1 MWSHP
6 AVVTRHSRPRRRG
19 LLQGTICLPALG
31 LGVFPLSGFL
41 PRAGFRLGK
50 SSSNSKVG
58 SKPNKK
64 WIDSSPN
71 LSFPRTRKDV
81 CGRGQA
87 EFVWDDLACTA
98 QLLAGKREIKD
109 RENKYKTKI
118 KWQA

>member
-98 QLLAGKREIKD
+98 QLLE
-109 RENKYKTKI
+109 
-118 KWQA
+118 